1 VLARIE
7 AGAGRDLSDGVEL
20 RDRCLELF
28 KVTSRAGVPEVW
40 LLGQKLLGAPVRPGG
55 DVPGARPDRVS

>member
-1 VLARIE
+1 MLARIE
-7 AGAGRDLSDGVEL
+7 AGAGRDGKDFVDL

-40 LLGQKLLGAPVRPGG
+40 LLGQKLLGATPTL
-55 DVPGARPDRVS
+55 